1 MLHPVIASREVT
13 RYILQ
18 AFHLKAK
25 KKFGQNF
32 LINEQVV
39 RGIAEKSQIGPG
51 DLVVEIGPGIG
62 TLTQALAETGADV
75 KSVEIDRSLLPVL
88 AQTLQGYDNVEIVP
102 GDVLKLNLAKV
113 TEHRPFT
120 VAANLPYYITTPII
134 FALLEQELPLK
145 RLVVMVQKEVAERMT
160 AQPGGKDYGP
170 LSLALQYY
178 SKPELAKKKR
188 LFIYRVHDVP
198 DAEKIR
204 DLGKLM
210 ALFGVNLKTQEQ
222 VKPKDLQ
229 RALDKM
235 TGRPEEKLVS
245 TVALRSMKQA
255 VYQVENIGHFGLAA
269 RYYTHFTSPIRR
281 YPDLL
286 VHRLLRKQLD
296 GERLTRQKAED
307 RIRQLEQAAQH
318 CSQRERA
325 AIDAER
331 QTVDLKMAEYM
342 LQFVGEEFT
351 GTISGVSSFG
361 FFVELEN
368 GVEGLVHISS
378 LTDDYYDYLEGQYA
392 LVGQH
397 LGKQYRLGD
406 EVRIQVLQVDISERK
421 IDFVLAGLSPE
432 AMATMRQ
439 DLSRQKRTKTGIA
452 TGTLKHKT
460 TGRSDSKKKHTNHP
474 HKKRRRKKNY
484 GKGSESHRRKPQ
496 GKA

>member
-88 AQTLQGYDNVEIVP
+88 AQTLQGYDNVKIVP

-178 SKPELAKKKR
+178 SKPELAIPVPRTDFMPAPKVDSMVVVCEKREHPVVDVAPR
-188 LFIYRVHDVP
+188 LFFQVVR
-198 DAEKIR
+198 AAFSQRRK
-204 DLGKLM
+204 M
-210 ALFGVNLKTQEQ
+210 LKTCLKGLGLSADSVAVLLENAGIDGTRRGETLTIKEFGTLAQCFGA
-222 VKPKDLQ
+222 LQ
-229 RALDKM
+229 NK
-235 TGRPEEKLVS
+235 
-245 TVALRSMKQA
+245 
-255 VYQVENIGHFGLAA
+255 N
-269 RYYTHFTSPIRR
+269 
-281 YPDLL
+281 
-286 VHRLLRKQLD
+286 
-296 GERLTRQKAED
+296 
-307 RIRQLEQAAQH
+307 EQA
-318 CSQRERA
+318 
-325 AIDAER
+325 
-331 QTVDLKMAEYM
+331 L
-342 LQFVGEEFT
+342 
-351 GTISGVSSFG
+351 
-361 FFVELEN
+361 
-368 GVEGLVHISS
+368 
-378 LTDDYYDYLEGQYA
+378 
-392 LVGQH
+392 
-397 LGKQYRLGD
+397 
-406 EVRIQVLQVDISERK
+406 
-421 IDFVLAGLSPE
+421 
-432 AMATMRQ
+432 
-439 DLSRQKRTKTGIA
+439 
-452 TGTLKHKT
+452 
-460 TGRSDSKKKHTNHP
+460 
-474 HKKRRRKKNY
+474 
-484 GKGSESHRRKPQ
+484 
-496 GKA
+496 